1 MWLWGTMLAEGLTHG
16 SSARAASSRAVSAAI
31 PGGDERILSGDEE
44 ISSGGAGIPGG
55 EGPPAGAFHGP
66 GKVVR
71 LAELAAA
78 SCLGGQLEQLRGRT
92 VLIATRDQLTAAL
105 ALIELDGVAQRIV
118 LCPPDLAA
126 AHFPGVIETA
136 GASAWVR
143 DSAVPEELGSGLP
156 ICVTAQS
163 TLASENLTRRLTHET
178 EWILLTSGTTGAPKL
193 VLHTLQTLTN
203 IIVHQQARQP
213 KPQRASVWS
222 TFYDIRRYG
231 GLQIFLRAALCGG
244 SLVLSDPEES
254 ITDFLARAAA
264 AGITHISGT
273 PSHWRGALMS
283 GASATIAP
291 TYVRLSGEISDQAI
305 LDNLEAAYPNSGVA
319 HAFASTEAGVAF
331 EIGDGQAGFP
341 ASLVGAPGVVEL
353 KITNGTLHIRSGGNA
368 LRYLGEGFPPI
379 RGADGFVDT
388 GDRVELRDG
397 RYHFMGRAG
406 GVINVGGLKVHP
418 EEVEAVINTNPWVRM
433 SLVKARRNPITGSVV
448 TADVVLMEEA
458 SRAGERPAAEALTRE
473 ILESCR
479 RVLPAHKV
487 PAMVR
492 IVPSLEVSPA
502 GKLVR
507 PGA

>member
-1 MWLWGTMLAEGLTHG
+1 MWLWGSMLTAGLAQG
-16 SSARAASSRAVSAAI
+16 SSV
-31 PGGDERILSGDEE
+31 
-44 ISSGGAGIPGG
+44 
-55 EGPPAGAFHGP
+55 PPTGSFHGP
-66 GKVVR
+66 ATVVR
-71 LAELAAA
+71 LSELGGA
-78 SCLGGQLEQLRGRT
+78 SCLDSRLEELRGRT

-136 GASAWVR
+136 GVSAWVR
-143 DSAVPEELGSGLP
+143 DAAVPEELGAALQ
-156 ICVTAQS
+156 ICVTAQTPLS
-163 TLASENLTRRLTHET
+163 PERLTRRQSHET

-193 VLHTLQTLTN
+193 VVHTLQTLTN
-203 IIVHQQARQP
+203 IIVHQMAAGGSLGQP

-231 GLQIFLRAALCGG
+231 GLQIFLRAALRGG
-244 SLVLSDPEES
+244 SLVLSDPKEP

-264 AGITHISGT
+264 AGVTHISGT
-273 PSHWRGALMS
+273 PSHWRRALMS

-291 TYVRLSGEISDQAI
+291 TYVRLSGEISDQTI
-305 LDNLEAAYPNSGVA
+305 LDNLKASYPGSGVA

-331 EIGDGQAGFP
+331 EVGDGLAGFP
-341 ASLVGAPGVVEL
+341 ERLVGAPGVVEL
-353 KITNGTLHIRSGGNA
+353 KIAEGTLRIRSGGNA
-368 LRYLGEGFPPI
+368 IRYLGEGAAPI
-379 RGADGFVDT
+379 RTGDGFVDT

-433 SLVKARRNPITGSVV
+433 SLVKARRNPITGAVV
-448 TADVVLMEEA
+448 TAEIVLVDEA
-458 SRAGERPAAEALTRE
+458 SEVGERPSAEALTRE
-473 ILESCR
+473 IIESCR

-492 IVPSLEVSPA
+492 IVPALEVSPA

-507 PGA
+507 PSA